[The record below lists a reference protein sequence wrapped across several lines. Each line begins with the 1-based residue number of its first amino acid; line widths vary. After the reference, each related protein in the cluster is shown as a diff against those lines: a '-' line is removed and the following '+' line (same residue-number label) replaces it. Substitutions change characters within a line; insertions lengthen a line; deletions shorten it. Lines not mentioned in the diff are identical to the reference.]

1 MSLVLRNFEP
11 FNLLREF
18 DTAFRGGSADDTVWS
33 PRVNIVENE
42 QGYSISAELPG
53 VSKEDIDIDLK
64 DNTLSISGEKKAE
77 SKEENDNF
85 IRVESSYGKFERSF
99 HVSDD
104 IDVNNVN
111 ASFKDGVLKVELRKK
126 EEAKPKQIKVEVN

>member
-1 MSLVLRNFEP
+1 MSLVLRNWEP

-18 DTAFRGGSADDTVWS
+18 DTAFKGNVGDSGWS

-42 QGYSISAELPG
+42 NGYTVSAELPG

-64 DNTLSISGEKKAE
+64 DHTLTIRGEKKAE
-77 SKEENDNF
+77 KREEKDNY

-99 HVSDD
+99 HVTDD
-104 IDVNNVN
+104 IERDDIK
-111 ASFKDGVLKVELRKK
+111 ASFKDGVLKVELKKK
-126 EEAKPKQIKVEVN
+126 EEVKPKQIKVDVD